1 MKIKKGS
8 IVIGVVIVSQ
18 TELLGESLPLRQR
31 ARSQNDSVAALL
43 RFLIDDLTLLLVHTG
58 RVLILVLLMRILAAT
73 VDLGTRTIDS
83 SIELVGVVK
92 LLGWQLVVH

>member
-1 MKIKKGS
+1 LKIKKGS
-8 IVIGVVIVSQ
+8 IVIGVVIVIQ
-18 TELLGESLPLRQR
+18 TELLGQSLPLRQR

-73 VDLGTRTIDS
+73 VDLGARTIDS
-83 SIELVGVVK
+83 SIELVGVLK
-92 LLGWQLVVH
+92 LLNWKLVVH

>member
-8 IVIGVVIVSQ
+8 IVIGVVIVIQ
-18 TELLGESLPLRQR
+18 TELLGQSLPLRQR

-43 RFLIDDLTLLLVHTG
+43 GFLIDYLTLLLVHTG

-73 VDLGTRTIDS
+73 VDLGARTIDS
-83 SIELVGVVK
+83 SIELVWVLK

>member
-8 IVIGVVIVSQ
+8 IVISVVIVIQ

-31 ARSQNDSVAALL
+31 ARRQNYSVAALL
-43 RFLIDDLTLLLVHTG
+43 RLLIDDLTLLLVHTG

-73 VDLGTRTIDS
+73 VDLGARTVDS

-92 LLGWQLVVH
+92 LLYRQLVVH

>member
-8 IVIGVVIVSQ
+8 IVIGVVIVIQ
-18 TELLGESLPLRQR
+18 TELLGQSLPLRQR
-31 ARSQNDSVAALL
+31 ARSQNDCVAALL

-73 VDLGTRTIDS
+73 VDLGARTIDS

>member
-8 IVIGVVIVSQ
+8 IVIGVVIVIQ
-18 TELLGESLPLRQR
+18 TELLGQSLPLRQR

-73 VDLGTRTIDS
+73 VDLGARTIDS
-83 SIELVGVVK
+83 SIELVGVLK
-92 LLGWQLVVH
+92 LLDWKLVVH

>member
-8 IVIGVVIVSQ
+8 IVISVVIVIQ

-31 ARSQNDSVAALL
+31 ARRQNDSVAALL
-43 RFLIDDLTLLLVHTG
+43 RLLIDDLTLLLVHTG

-73 VDLGTRTIDS
+73 VDLGARTVDS

-92 LLGWQLVVH
+92 LLDRQLVVH